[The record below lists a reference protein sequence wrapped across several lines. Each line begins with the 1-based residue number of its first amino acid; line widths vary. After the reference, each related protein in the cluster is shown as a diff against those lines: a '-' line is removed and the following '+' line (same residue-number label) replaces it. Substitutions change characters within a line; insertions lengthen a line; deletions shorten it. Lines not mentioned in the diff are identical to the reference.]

1 MCVQGEDEG
10 STTDNVRVKH
20 NNHQIRHFISFLF
33 ACQTGGG
40 RQSVKSGG
48 IIAAVKFFFCVYAVV
63 LPPLLSTSSS
73 SETEA
78 GSGVLTRHR
87 KKLKPP
93 LLLAVFCCLYL
104 HLVNLL
110 VGFCFYDATRSRQ
123 IGRTD
128 ILPDRRID
136 GRTDTIMSQ

>member
-1 MCVQGEDEG
+1 M
-10 STTDNVRVKH
+10 
-20 NNHQIRHFISFLF
+20 
-33 ACQTGGG
+33 
-40 RQSVKSGG
+40 KSGG

-63 LPPLLSTSSS
+63 LPPLLSTSTSSS

-78 GSGVLTRHR
+78 GFGVLTRNR
-87 KKLKPP
+87 NKLKPP

-128 ILPDRRID
+128 VLPDRRRD
-136 GRTDTIMSQ
+136 GRTDRYNHVTVEPY